1 MTRAIL
7 VLSAAFVVATGTL
20 PASAHSGAGAVHLLT
35 QADHIAVFGSVAV
48 FASLCFLI
56 WRLARN

>member
-7 VLSAAFVVATGTL
+7 GLSAAFVVATGTL

-35 QADHIAVFGSVAV
+35 QADHIAVFVSVAV

-56 WRLARN
+56 WRLARY